1 MLPLLL
7 AAGLAALTI
16 LLWHRADQEEV
27 RQSATENPGN
37 PLALSEGASSQTP
50 GTPSSARNIGW
61 ELVDPASVN
70 ELPPYKEVVPGR
82 ALVRI
87 LNAIEKWDVGDQIF
101 LSVPQ
106 LGSEFDGVIETTT
119 QDADGNRTYLGMLR
133 EPDGRRYRFL
143 VTAGPKNTFA
153 HIGTSRGTFELVAT
167 GPLGWLMPTVYMDQ
181 HVDYSQPDYYIPEQA
196 GRRENDD
203 AS

>member
-1 MLPLLL
+1 MPLLPAVILGTL
-7 AAGLAALTI
+7 AITF
-16 LLWHRADQEEV
+16 WDRAEQEIAP
-27 RQSATENPGN
+27 QASTNTPSN
-37 PLALSEGASSQTP
+37 PLSLSEGASSRASGGQ
-50 GTPSSARNIGW
+50 SLERNIGW
-61 ELVDPASVN
+61 VVADPASAK
-70 ELPPYKEVVPGR
+70 ELPPYKEIVPGR

-87 LNAIEKWDVGDQIF
+87 LDAIEYWEAGDQIIV
-101 LSVPQ
+101 SVPQ

-119 QDADGNRTYLGMLR
+119 QDAHGNRTYLGMLR

-181 HVDYSQPDYYIPEQA
+181 HVDYSQPDYYIPGQT